1 MTATRRPHPATLPPR
16 HALRHRLLQAGLC
29 SVALLWLAGCAGTP
43 KPRPADTP
51 PPAPATVDLASLQP
65 AAPPSAAEAAAQAA
79 EAGRRLRLL
88 MESSDEAAL
97 ARSPVLAL
105 YRGDTRR
112 AAQHGLF
119 GSAADVATEREAA
132 QTDLALLATVPREQL
147 SADDQAIRDTFEW
160 ARQDALANNS
170 QPAAGFWPLMML
182 DHFNGWHLDFAD
194 LSSGQGVAP
203 YRSVGDY
210 ENGLSRLDGFVAWLD
225 MAADRMREGQ
235 RNGIVLPRLVV
246 QRVVA
251 QFDELGRQDA
261 MDSPFYGPIRS
272 LPATFSA
279 ADRERLTRQYTDA
292 IEQRVRPALQR
303 TQAFLAGSYLA
314 SARDSVGLS
323 ALPGGAEYY
332 AQRIRSS
339 TTTGLDARTVHRLGL
354 SEVERIRGQMQAVM
368 REVGHTGTL
377 PQFLEWMRTDARF
390 SPASAD
396 ALVQGY
402 TAIGQRVEAAMPR
415 LFDGLPRTPLALR
428 PTPDW
433 QAPTAAGGHYVPGS
447 LATGTPGVFFFN
459 THDLPSRRTWEME
472 TLYLHEATP
481 GHHFQGSLAA
491 EDERL
496 PKLLRYEGNT
506 AYGEGWALYAESLG
520 PALGLFTDP
529 YQRFGHYDA
538 EMLRA
543 MRLVVDTGLHAFGW
557 SREQAIDYLLANSAM
572 SRTDATAE
580 VERYIAN
587 PAQALAYK
595 VGALTI
601 TQLRE
606 RAQQALG
613 PRFDIKAFHRQVL
626 GTGALPMLVLTAKID
641 AWIAAQQQGR

>member
-1 MTATRRPHPATLPPR
+1 MTAIRPPMHRPHGPV
-16 HALRHRLLQAGLC
+16 RHRLAQAGLC
-29 SVALLWLAGCAGTP
+29 AAALLWLAGCAGTP
-43 KPRPADTP
+43 SSKPADSP
-51 PPAPATVDLASLQP
+51 PPAPPPVDVATLQP
-65 AAPPSAAEAAAQAA
+65 APPPSAAEAAAQAA
-79 EAGRRLRLL
+79 DAGRRLRLL
-88 MESSDEAAL
+88 MDASDEAAL
-97 ARSPVLAL
+97 ARAPVLAL

-132 QTDLALLATVPREQL
+132 QTDLALLATVPRDRL
-147 SADDQAIRDTFEW
+147 TADDRAIHDTFEW
-160 ARQDALANNS
+160 ARQDALAYHS
-170 QPAAGFWPLMML
+170 MPAAGFWPLMML
-182 DHFNGWHLDFAD
+182 DHFNGWHLSFAE

-225 MAADRMREGQ
+225 MATDRMREGQ
-235 RNGIVLPRLVV
+235 RSGIVLPRLVV

-251 QFDELGRQDA
+251 QFDELARQGA

-272 LPATFSA
+272 LPTSFSA
-279 ADRERLTRQYTDA
+279 ADRERLTRQYTEA

-303 TQAFLAGSYLA
+303 THAYLAGSYLA

-332 AQRIRSS
+332 AQLIRSK

-354 SEVERIRGQMQAVM
+354 SEVERIRGHMEAVM
-368 REVGHTGTL
+368 REVGHAGTL
-377 PQFLEWMRTDARF
+377 PQFLEWLRTDPRF
-390 SPASAD
+390 APASAD

-402 TAIGQRVEAAMPR
+402 AAIGRRVDAALPR
-415 LFDGLPRTPLALR
+415 LFDAMPRTPLALR

-433 QAPTAAGGHYVPGS
+433 QAVTAASGHYVLGS
-447 LATGTPGVFFFN
+447 LGTGTPGVFFFN

-472 TLYLHEATP
+472 TLYLHEANP

-496 PKLLRYEGNT
+496 PKLLRFEGNT
-506 AYGEGWALYAESLG
+506 AYAEGWALYAESLG

-557 SREQAIDYLLANSAM
+557 SREQAIDYLLAHSAM

-601 TQLRE
+601 AQLRE
-606 RAQQALG
+606 RARQALG

-626 GTGALPMLVLTAKID
+626 GTGALPMLVLTARID
-641 AWIAAQQQGR
+641 AWIAAQQAR